1 MNNSR
6 RIKLAIVAAC
16 MTAVFFPQVE
26 AADKLENIAL
36 EWSPTEPISERRPI
50 DLTGL
55 EGVKLQ
61 VETFTDARDDP
72 TSIGRSLNKAP
83 LRKVTTRSNVP
94 RFVTYEVKVL
104 LSDLGLDVVDTGG
117 TVIMTGEIK
126 QFFAEDDTRYKA
138 TVELRI
144 TLSDPAGKA
153 LWVVD
158 TTGTSSRFGIA
169 YKAANYYEV
178 LSDALIGAV
187 HELAGNANF
196 KKTLKGK

>member
-1 MNNSR
+1 MSNSR
-6 RIKLAIVAAC
+6 RIRLTIVAAC
-16 MTAVFFPQVE
+16 MTAATLTHVQ
-26 AADKLENIAL
+26 AADKLENIPL
-36 EWSPTEPISERRPI
+36 EWSPTEPLSERKPV

-55 EGVKLQ
+55 EAVKLQ

-83 LRKVTTRSNVP
+83 VRKVTTRTNVP
-94 RFVTYEVKVL
+94 RFVTYEVKAL
-104 LSDLGLDVVDTGG
+104 LADLGLDVVESSG
-117 TVIMTGEIK
+117 TVIMNGEIR

-144 TLSDPAGKA
+144 TLSDPSGKA
-153 LWVVD
+153 LLVVD

-178 LSDALIGAV
+178 LSDALVGAV

>member
-1 MNNSR
+1 MSYSR
-6 RIKLAIVAAC
+6 RIPLAIVATC
-16 MTAVFFPQVE
+16 MAAAFYSHAG
-26 AADKLENIAL
+26 AADKLENIPL
-36 EWSPTEPISERRPI
+36 EWSPTEPISERRPV

-55 EGVKLQ
+55 ESVKLQ
-61 VETFTDARDDP
+61 VETFTDTRADP
-72 TSIGRSLNKAP
+72 ASIGRSLNKAP
-83 LRKVTTRSNVP
+83 IRKVTTRTNVP
-94 RFVTYEVKVL
+94 RFVTYQVKVL
-104 LSDLGLDVVDTGG
+104 LSDLGLDVVESAG
-117 TVIMTGEIK
+117 TVIMNGEIK

-144 TLSDPAGKA
+144 TLSDPAGKP

-178 LSDALIGAV
+178 LSDALVSAV

-196 KKTLKGK
+196 KKTLKGQ

>member
-1 MNNSR
+1 MSNSR
-6 RIKLAIVAAC
+6 RITLTIVAAC
-16 MTAVFFPQVE
+16 MTAATLSYVR
-26 AADKLENIAL
+26 AADKLENIPL
-36 EWSPTEPISERRPI
+36 EWSPTEPMSERKPI

-55 EGVKLQ
+55 EAVKLQ
-61 VETFTDARDDP
+61 VETFTDTRDDP
-72 TSIGRSLNKAP
+72 ASIGRSLNKAP
-83 LRKVTTRSNVP
+83 VRKVTTRTNVP
-94 RFVTYEVKVL
+94 RFVTYQVKAL
-104 LSDLGLDVVDTGG
+104 LSDLGLDVVESSG
-117 TVIMTGEIK
+117 TVVMNGEVR

-144 TLSDPAGKA
+144 TLSDPSGKP
-153 LWVVD
+153 LWVVN